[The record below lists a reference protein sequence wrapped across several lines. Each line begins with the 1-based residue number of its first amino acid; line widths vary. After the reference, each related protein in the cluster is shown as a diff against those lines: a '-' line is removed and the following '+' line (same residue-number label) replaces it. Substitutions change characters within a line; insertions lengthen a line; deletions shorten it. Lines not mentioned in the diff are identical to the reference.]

1 MDCWQYIVNS
11 LKDSKAVYLLYV
23 VHSEGS
29 SPGRTAFKMAVADDG
44 TFNGTIGGGVM
55 EFKLVEKARN
65 LLEQK
70 TYTPFLQEQYH
81 DKVHPKNQSGMI
93 CSGSQTI
100 AFMPLL
106 AKDIALIE
114 TIIAADNNAAIT
126 ITSQGIAL
134 TQIAKQELVYHS
146 ETDWRYTGPIKD
158 LPVIHIIGGG
168 HCGLALSQLMKQLSF
183 YIHLYDDRENL
194 NTIDDNHF
202 ADEMHLVDYAQ
213 IGETIAA
220 NPADFV
226 VIMTIGYRT
235 DKIVLT
241 QLIHK
246 TYRYLGLL
254 GSVQKIATLFEELKA
269 EGIPNAQLSAVHA
282 PIGLNINSKT
292 TQEIAVSIA
301 AEVIKIKNG

>member
-1 MDCWQYIVNS
+1 MDCWHYIVNS
-11 LKDSKAVYLLYV
+11 LKASKAVYLLYV

-55 EFKLVEKARN
+55 EFKLVEKARS
-65 LLEQK
+65 LLDQK
-70 TYTPFLQEQYH
+70 IYTTILQEQYH
-81 DKVHPKNQSGMI
+81 DKAHAKNQSGMI

-100 AFMPLL
+100 AFVPLL
-106 AKDIALIE
+106 AKDITLVE
-114 TIIAADNNAAIT
+114 TILTEDNNTAIS
-126 ITSQGIAL
+126 ITAQGL
-134 TQIAKQELVYHS
+134 TLAQNEKQELVYHS

-168 HCGLALSQLMKQLSF
+168 HCGLALSQLMKQLDF

-194 NTIDDNHF
+194 NTITDNHF
-202 ADEMHLVDYAQ
+202 ADEIHIVDYPL
-213 IGETIAA
+213 IGEKIAA

-241 QLIHK
+241 QLINK
-246 TYRYLGLL
+246 TFRYLGLL

-269 EGIPNAQLSAVHA
+269 EGISDTQLSAVHA

-301 AEVIKIKNG
+301 AELIKIKNG